1 MSLLISINQ
10 LESCVIEIE
19 SQLIQI
25 DNHNSNA
32 NMASAGSIAAYF
44 LTNDSK
50 NKTVRTVGQVAAI
63 GGMIFSANQ
72 RSKANSIESLALL
85 NIGKAINI
93 IERDCKP
100 YIRIEKNVDSIRSFL
115 EILLRY
121 GATID
126 VLLKKTISKLK
137 WKGHLGKKNQDIL
150 LNVNHIDI
158 INKKLR
164 HNETLNFIDRNIR
177 INDPAVKFTM
187 QTKAIDKEKLRKE
200 GIWIRASVILLLIT
214 GVILQNQN
222 SFGQY
227 LFIAAIALWALNHF
241 FPIFPETKKLR
252 SAVSDFNSELQNT
265 IGIRSITLR

>member
-1 MSLLISINQ
+1 MSLSISINQ

-19 SQLIQI
+19 SQLIQV

-50 NKTVRTVGQVAAI
+50 NKTVRTVGQVAAV

-85 NIGKAINI
+85 NIGKAINL

-100 YIRIEKNVDSIRSFL
+100 HIRNERNIDSIKSFL
-115 EILLRY
+115 ELLLRC
-121 GATID
+121 GASID
-126 VLLKKTISKLK
+126 VIFKKTSNKLK
-137 WKGHLGKKNQDIL
+137 WTGHLGKKNQEVL
-150 LNVNHIDI
+150 LNVNQIDI
-158 INKKLR
+158 IYKKLR
-164 HNETLNFIDRNIR
+164 YNETLNFIDRQIGV
-177 INDPAVKFTM
+177 NDPSVKFISATRL
-187 QTKAIDKEKLRKE
+187 IDKEKMKKE
-200 GIWIRASVILLLIT
+200 GLWIRVAIILLIIT
-214 GVILQNQN
+214 GALLTNQN
-222 SFGQY
+222 NIGQY
-227 LFIAAIALWALNHF
+227 FFIAAIALWAFNHF

-252 SAVSDFNSELQNT
+252 IAVSNFNAELQNT